1 MNNKPED
8 IAGKKLEKG
17 KILGEIRKNT
27 SLGKILVKREKGFY
41 LIFFENS
48 EKYSTKFGKIVV
60 KKNRKIHVRA
70 FFSSFFRF
78 H

>member
-1 MNNKPED
+1 
-8 IAGKKLEKG
+8 LEKYW
-17 KILGEIRKNT
+17 KIRKNT
-27 SLGKILVKREKGFY
+27 SEDLFLGLTKFWCKNLGGKIRKNT
-41 LIFFENS
+41 ENS